1 VGSSSAFFISLGD
14 YRTTLL
20 NYSGVGSN
28 VRLETWLSFHTPTTG
43 WTEELGSIPG
53 NRFPFEILSN

>member
-1 VGSSSAFFISLGD
+1 LIALGD

-20 NYSGVGSN
+20 NYPFAGSN

-43 WTEELGSIPG
+43 WTEELGSTPG
-53 NRFPFEILSN
+53 NRLPFQILSN